1 MTSLNCC
8 NLVLTDGY
16 QFCPRCG
23 RRSGRLADLP
33 PQAISLLP
41 AQPEWDLPLRNLGPG
56 TLPFRVEVSTPHV
69 EVIGTPSGEMSG
81 GKERTVRL
89 RLHPDAPAQVTA
101 VVTVWARDA
110 ERSRWWIKDEE
121 REVRAP
127 LTITR
132 RQAAHIHVPT
142 QTLLFADAVPTQ
154 CLSVF
159 NEGDEPAVVLVQ
171 APPAFTVSHATSLAG
186 ERVLSLTIEGHGS
199 ATVWVTKAA
208 VIGAE
213 RTLEVAC
220 GSQKFTVDLRPL
232 LPPVRT
238 LFKPDYVVGIDFGT
252 RNTSLRLRKVAA
264 PDEDPISIGEDR
276 FPSALFINPSYP
288 QNAVIGSDAV
298 NAWNDPTQPEDVFLV
313 EGIKTLVRLDL
324 EPYTEKHG
332 QEWTVATLLRLY
344 LSELRRMLAQ
354 YLEKENIKDEGNI
367 LYVFTL
373 PVLDAGVKYAR
384 QEERMRQAASLAGFP
399 DDPDLVWMIT
409 EPRAAAQ
416 QIAHALPT
424 YAGMQSFPT
433 GIGADTRLCVVDAGG
448 GTTDVCLGRLKIDEG
463 GRWKFEEAKG
473 GALTKSP
480 GPASAL
486 NLFQELRYPAAGS
499 EGSRRGQLRPDDT
512 EIGGNVIDMEIGYR
526 SIPNGSENPHFVS
539 DAWDKLYPQFADIG
553 SVPVRVRGFLDGIRK
568 LKEQLSDFEHHKID
582 LSEEDE
588 GDLELTKY
596 FNSEQ
601 EEVIAG
607 FDPVFDYP
615 KDVAPVIEEQ
625 WKDPQVGA
633 HLKEML
639 TEAGGCDIVVPVGGT
654 TLIPTFLKELRKWS
668 GLELAE
674 MPKKERMTAVANG
687 AVWTYD
693 ARMER
698 MLPMPLTLTV
708 EVGGQSRKK
717 TVLNAYQPLAA
728 VSTVSQR
735 YDMGEEKLRLTLV
748 AEETA
753 GDNGKPLEIVSTD
766 LYASKDGQ
774 MRVQTSVSEGRIFR
788 LSVSGADGLAR
799 TLWEVSL

>member
-1 MTSLNCC
+1 VTSLNCC

-33 PQAISLLP
+33 PQVISLLP
-41 AQPEWDLPLRNLGPG
+41 AQPEWDLPLHNLGPG

-132 RQAAHIHVPT
+132 RQAAHIHVPA

-154 CLSVF
+154 CLSLF

-171 APPAFTVSHATSLAG
+171 APPAFTVSQATSSPG
-186 ERVLSLTIEGHGS
+186 ERVLSLTIDGHGS
-199 ATVWVTKAA
+199 VMVWITKAA
-208 VIGAE
+208 IIGAE

-252 RNTSLRLRKVAA
+252 RNTSLRLRKVAVS
-264 PDEDPISIGEDR
+264 EEEPISIGEDR
-276 FPSALFINPSYP
+276 FPSALFINPAYP

-332 QEWTVATLLRLY
+332 PEWTVATLLRLY

-354 YLEKENIKDEGNI
+354 YLEKESIKDEGNI

-399 DDPDLVWMIT
+399 DDSDLVWMIT

-416 QIAHALPT
+416 QIAHSLPT
-424 YAGMQSFPT
+424 YAGMQGFPT

-448 GTTDVCLGRLKIDEG
+448 GTTDVCLGTLKIDKD
-463 GRWKFEEAKG
+463 GRWKFEETKG
-473 GALTKSP
+473 GALTKPS
-480 GPASAL
+480 GPAFEM
-486 NLFQELRYPAAGS
+486 FQGLLYPQTQ
-499 EGSRRGQLRPDDT
+499 EGLSRRVRPDDR
-512 EIGGNVIDMEIGYR
+512 EIGGNMIDMEVGYR
-526 SIPNGSENPHFVS
+526 SVPNGSDLPHFVS
-539 DAWDKLYPQFADIG
+539 GAWTALYPEFADIKLL
-553 SVPVRVRGFLDGIRK
+553 PRRAENFLDGIRK
-568 LKEQLSDFEHHKID
+568 LKEQLSNFEHHKID

-588 GDLELTKY
+588 GDLELAKY
-596 FNSEQ
+596 FGSTQ
-601 EEVIAG
+601 VDALAG
-607 FDPVFDYP
+607 CDPIFDYP
-615 KDVAPVIEEQ
+615 KDVAPVIEDQ

-639 TEAGGCDIVVPVGGT
+639 SEAGGCDVIVPVGGT
-654 TLIPTFLKELRKWS
+654 TLIPTFLKEIRKWS

-698 MLPMPLTLTV
+698 MLPMPLTLTI

-728 VSTVSQR
+728 VSTLSQR

-774 MRVQTSVSEGRIFR
+774 MRVQTSVSEGRVFR
-788 LSVSGADGLAR
+788 LSVSGADGMAR
-799 TLWEVSL
+799 ILWEVSL